1 MANVASERLI
11 AASPEAVWEVLADAT
26 TLPRWWPR
34 VTRVEG
40 VMETGFT
47 QVLVSRRGRPIR
59 LDLLYTEVEP
69 PRRLAWAL
77 DIPGGQFERLL
88 REWAT
93 GFILTPDSDGVRVRI
108 DERQIFRGSL
118 KTGSLIQRR
127 AQRRRLQDALAGLA
141 GLF

>member
-1 MANVASERLI
+1 MAHVFSERRI
-11 AASPEAVWEVLADAT
+11 AAPVEAVWEVLTDAT
-26 TLPRWWPR
+26 SLPRWWPR

-59 LDLLYTEVEP
+59 LDLLYTEVEA

-93 GFILTPDSDGVRVRI
+93 GFMLTSEADGVTVRI

-118 KTGSLIQRR
+118 KTGSFIQRR
-127 AQRRRLQDALAGLA
+127 AQRRRLEDALAGLA
-141 GLF
+141 QMF